1 MLKDEFD
8 LCNFT
13 TIEHSIQIGQAKP
26 VKERMR
32 CMPTCFASEEEA
44 YLKMLATGVIQPSI
58 SDLASAQVLIR
69 KRDGNVRWFIDYR
82 GLNSVTEK
90 DVLPLPPVDG
100 CLDTL
105 AGNKWFSKLDANSTY
120 WQICIKES
128 DRKKTAFITKY

>member
-1 MLKDEFD
+1 MLEDEFD

-13 TIEHSIQIGQAKP
+13 TIEHSIQTGQAKP

-69 KRDGNVRWFIDYR
+69 KRDGNVRWFIDSR
-82 GLNSVTEK
+82 GLNSMTEK
-90 DVLPLPPVDG
+90 DVLPLPPWTPWRG
-100 CLDTL
+100 TNGSQSWTPIQHTGRS
-105 AGNKWFSKLDANSTY
+105 A
-120 WQICIKES
+120 
-128 DRKKTAFITKY
+128 